1 MSLTTGTEAGNAGRM
16 IYVIDPLRRLVTVI
30 CSGALTERELH
41 TYQESLKNDPGFD
54 PSFSLLIDLSN
65 AGLSGLGNENLRDL
79 ALNTP
84 FNAGARRA
92 FVIPQALDQRLVLMF
107 KAHTESGARGGS
119 VRAFRSLDEALLWL
133 PGG

>member
-1 MSLTTGTEAGNAGRM
+1 MPLSSGNEVPAAGRM

-30 CSGALTERELH
+30 CSGALTEREFH
-41 TYQESLKNDPGFD
+41 NYQDRLKSDPGFD
-54 PSFSLLIDLSN
+54 PSFSLLVDLSA
-65 AGLSGLGNENLRDL
+65 AGLSGLGNENLRAL

-92 FVIPQALDQRLVLMF
+92 FVIPAALDQRLVLMF
-107 KAHTESGARGGS
+107 KTHTESGARGDS
-119 VRAFRSLDEALLWL
+119 VRAFRSLDEALRWL

>member
-1 MSLTTGTEAGNAGRM
+1 MSQAGGNAAGNNGRM
-16 IYVIDPLRRLVTVI
+16 IYVIDPARRLVTVI

-41 TYQESLKNDPGFD
+41 AYQEKLKGDPGFD

-65 AGLSGLGNENLRDL
+65 AILSGLDNENLRAL

-92 FVIPQALDQRLVLMF
+92 FVVPQALDQRLVLLF
-107 KAHTESGARGGS
+107 KGHTESAALGAS
-119 VRAFRSLDEALLWL
+119 VRAFRSLDEALAWL
-133 PGG
+133 PRG